1 MKEIGEKYKSWWL
14 KRINVCIRSE
24 NLLSELDD
32 YLRAIEEVSKNE
44 EYSHLINNSALK
56 KINKI
61 SKNFESILK
70 NQENPLYDPKETKI
84 ECLDGLNVEL
94 MDYNKN
100 GAIKNVIHYN
110 YENNEKNRSGIL
122 FLRDD
127 EIIDLVESIG
137 NNSPIPKIA
146 LTPQNHTQLI
156 DGNLIQHKK
165 GSLIFTNL
173 GYNLFQKINELYLD
187 NYSGAITKLL

>member
-1 MKEIGEKYKSWWL
+1 LKEIGEKYKSWWL